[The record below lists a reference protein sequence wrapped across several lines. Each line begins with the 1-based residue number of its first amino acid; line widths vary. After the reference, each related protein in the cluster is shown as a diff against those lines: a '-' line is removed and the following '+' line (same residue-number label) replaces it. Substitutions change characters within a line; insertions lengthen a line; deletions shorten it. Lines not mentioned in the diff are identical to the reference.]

1 MTKSHNTDSC
11 GSGWIFWW
19 SFNYCSCCLK
29 CLKRTDCVYL
39 CSSSCVCQCI
49 LVRTH
54 RPSCETLLWHS
65 PSEPL
70 TDALAPSQ
78 DTNMLLSV
86 PLPVPP
92 PPPSSPFPSSV
103 LPYPNSAKVTEEFC
117 SRWISR
123 PSTHRAIFSPGNLEH
138 VGHRKDFLLTRGNH
152 GNWHWPQ
159 GPVSRYLNAL
169 NHTPPP
175 RSRRRSSEEGGVG
188 VQRATWLFSGRPC
201 DWWRRNSAA
210 FLVRC
215 CGWMLTS
222 VWGCSREPP
231 LGREG

>member
-1 MTKSHNTDSC
+1 MFEED
-11 GSGWIFWW
+11 GL
-19 SFNYCSCCLK
+19 CLSLQFIV
-29 CLKRTDCVYL
+29 CLPVYI
-39 CSSSCVCQCI
+39 SAHTQA
-49 LVRTH
+49 
-54 RPSCETLLWHS
+54 LLWNPTVTQS
-65 PSEPL
+65 LRAPNWCTGTEPGHKHA
-70 TDALAPSQ
+70 ALCPPPP
-78 DTNMLLSV
+78 V
-86 PLPVPP
+86 PPPP